1 MNQLATLLAAESQG
15 SPLGIL
21 ILIVPFG
28 LLIWLMVVPQRKQKA
43 RQQELMSSLAVGDE
57 VMTTGGIVGQI
68 THIEDG
74 LVHLEIDHDVVI
86 RVAKG
91 SIGRSMAE
99 PDPDAAPARGGL
111 LGGLLGGGAAASR
124 ERDGD
129 TVDVRSS
136 SAAKGSTTRAAASK
150 GGASGTGVGAARSGT
165 SKGGAKAGSRK
176 K

>member
-1 MNQLATLLAAESQG
+1 VNALTPLLAAESQG

-43 RQQELMSSLAVGDE
+43 RQQQLISSLSVGDE

-91 SIGRSMAE
+91 SVGRSMAE
-99 PDPDAAPARGGL
+99 PDPDAAPAKGGL
-111 LGGLLGGGAAASR
+111 LGGLFGGGAAASR
-124 ERDGD
+124 ERDAD

-136 SAAKGSTTRAAASK
+136 TAKGVSSK
-150 GGASGTGVGAARSGT
+150 GASSKGTGVGAARSGST
-165 SKGGAKAGSRK
+165 KGTAKAGSRK

>member
-1 MNQLATLLAAESQG
+1 LPLAHRPALASADVNTLATLLAQENQG

-21 ILIVPFG
+21 ILIIPFG

-43 RQQELMSSLAVGDE
+43 RQQQLVSSLAVGDE

-68 THIEDG
+68 TVVEDD

-99 PDPDAAPARGGL
+99 PDPAASTGSRGGL
-111 LGGLLGGGAAASR
+111 LGGLLGGGGGAASASK
-124 ERDGD
+124 DD
-129 TVDVRSS
+129 AVDVRSTK
-136 SAAKGSTTRAAASK
+136 SAKST
-150 GGASGTGVGAARSGT
+150 GTGVGAARSGT
-165 SKGGAKAGSRK
+165 AKAGSK
-176 K
+176 KK